1 MITEKNS
8 RLMNTGKL
16 IGMIEV
22 RLQDLQNCDL
32 LDEKNLLD
40 CILLDVSQS
49 QIKHL
54 ELVRLSKLKDLNVS
68 NTFL

>member
-1 MITEKNS
+1 MADTK
-8 RLMNTGKL
+8 KL

-32 LDEKNLLD
+32 IDEKNLLD
-40 CILLDVSQS
+40 CILLDVSKS

-54 ELVRLSKLKDLNVS
+54 KMVRLSKLKDLNVS
-68 NTFL
+68 NTLLQCLNLTQ